1 MHHKNN
7 RRRCA
12 RRRCARR
19 RCFQKAGGGEYGK
32 ILIKEILKRTRY
44 FKL

>member
-1 MHHKNN
+1 MRKEEM
-7 RRRCA
+7 RKEEMLSKGR
-12 RRRCARR
+12 
-19 RCFQKAGGGEYGK
+19 GGGEYGK